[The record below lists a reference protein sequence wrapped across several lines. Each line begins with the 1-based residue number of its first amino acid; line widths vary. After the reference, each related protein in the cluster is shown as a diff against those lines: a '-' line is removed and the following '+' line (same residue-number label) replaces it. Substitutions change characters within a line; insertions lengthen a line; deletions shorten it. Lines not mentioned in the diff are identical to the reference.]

1 MSIPRRALLAIT
13 AAAWLHAAGPAVAQ
27 PDYPSRVVT
36 LVVPYAAGGP
46 TDAMARLLAANIKPA
61 LGQTMI
67 VENKAGAGANIGAE
81 FVARAAPDGYTL
93 LFGTSAP
100 LGINLYLYPKIG
112 YDPFKSFAPV
122 IQIGYLPNVLVVHPS
137 VPAKNVQ
144 ELVAYAKAHKGTLSF
159 ASSGN
164 GASSHLAGE
173 MFNLQAGTDIV
184 HVPYKG
190 TGPALN
196 DLVGGQVSMSFT
208 DVLTAL
214 PFIQSGK
221 LRVLGVTTLKRSRAL
236 PDVPTLAEQGL
247 KDFDASVFFGIV
259 APAGTPQP
267 VVDKLNAAFAK
278 VLDDPGVKER
288 LEKQGLEPPRDHTP
302 AALAAYM
309 KSEAEKWRQVIKV
322 SGARAD

>member
-1 MSIPRRALLAIT
+1 MSIPRRALLAI
-13 AAAWLHAAGPAVAQ
+13 AAAASLLAAGPAVAQ

-36 LVVPYAAGGP
+36 LMVPYAAGGP

-61 LGQTMI
+61 LGQAMI

-81 FVARAAPDGYTL
+81 SVARAAPDGYTL

-196 DLVGGQVSMSFT
+196 DLVGG
-208 DVLTAL
+208 
-214 PFIQSGK
+214 
-221 LRVLGVTTLKRSRAL
+221 
-236 PDVPTLAEQGL
+236 
-247 KDFDASVFFGIV
+247 
-259 APAGTPQP
+259 
-267 VVDKLNAAFAK
+267 
-278 VLDDPGVKER
+278 
-288 LEKQGLEPPRDHTP
+288 
-302 AALAAYM
+302 
-309 KSEAEKWRQVIKV
+309 
-322 SGARAD
+322 